1 MGGLGSG
8 RYSLS
13 GRATVEDYRN
23 LDVRRLKR
31 AGVFS
36 FAGLVTGWQWSRE
49 GETIGSIKME
59 ARQNAL
65 RLFYRAWTWGE
76 DWREMDYLVQLERTP
91 CHLGG
96 ERLWFLCPA
105 RGCGR
110 RVAKLYGGA
119 VYACRSCH
127 GLTYSSQKEDRH
139 SRALRRAEAARA
151 RLGWGAGEW
160 GYKPKGMHAK
170 TFERLASIVDD
181 AENEMVGET
190 IRLLTMF
197 QMR

>member
-8 RYSLS
+8 RYGFG
-13 GRATVEDYRN
+13 GRATVEDYRG

-31 AGVFS
+31 SGALAVP
-36 FAGLVTGWQWSRE
+36 GLVTGWQWSRA
-49 GETIGSIKME
+49 GETISSIKME
-59 ARQNAL
+59 ARHNAL
-65 RLFYRAWTWGE
+65 RLFYRTRAWGE
-76 DWREMDYLVQLERTP
+76 DWQDMDYLVQLDRTP

-127 GLTYSSQKEDRH
+127 GLAYSSQKEDRH
-139 SRALRRAEAARA
+139 SRALRRAEAARV
-151 RLGWGAGEW
+151 RLGWDTGEW
-160 GYKPKGMHAK
+160 GDRPKGMHAT
-170 TFERLASIVDD
+170 TFERLARIVED
-181 AENEMVGET
+181 AEAAMDAET
-190 IRLLTMF
+190 IRFLTML